1 MTVAAYLLEATA
13 AGRGHDDRLAA
24 AAHGAAHATV
34 LLDGL
39 AAWMK
44 RKGFGSIGEVRG
56 MLAAAGRRR
65 RAGYGRSGYPQRRR
79 AGHPAYGPR

>member
-1 MTVAAYLLEATA
+1 MTTISLL
-13 AGRGHDDRLAA
+13 R
-24 AAHGAAHATV
+24 HGPAHATV

-56 MLAAAGRRR
+56 MLAATADAAGP
-65 RAGYGRSGYPQRRR
+65 GYGRSGYLSAVERGTR
-79 AGHPAYGPR
+79 AYGPR